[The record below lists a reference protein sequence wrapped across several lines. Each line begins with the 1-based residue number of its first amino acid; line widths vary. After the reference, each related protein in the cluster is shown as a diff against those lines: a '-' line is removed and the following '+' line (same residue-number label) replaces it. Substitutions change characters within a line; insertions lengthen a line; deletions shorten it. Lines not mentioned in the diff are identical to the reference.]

1 MNPRAAVPMPVRG
14 VAFVVV
20 LTSLLGASIAAYNK
34 DLPWQRTDAVDLVT
48 RSAGLELNPL
58 SDVKFQGVLVGRVES
73 ITSDGREAR
82 VRLAIDPE
90 RRVLIPANV
99 DAVIVP
105 KTLFGEKFVDLRA
118 PRAHSVAT
126 RLAPGATIR
135 QTERAAEVG
144 EIFTLLAPLLQKIRP
159 DQLNVTLTNLAA
171 ALSGR
176 GERIAGTIEGVDAV
190 LRTLD
195 PQLPALIEDLRLVGQ
210 VGEGYADA
218 TEDLARVL
226 DSTASISSQV
236 LVPGERSFRDFLSS
250 TLRASSATEE
260 LLDRNGRTL
269 VRLTGSALG
278 ITRLLKEY
286 ATTVPCLVDALAL
299 GDRVASHVIGGR
311 GPHVSLSVD
320 LLMSASYYKADKDL
334 PLGDNETALDR
345 LPSWVPD
352 WRPHCPEVAPWQLEL
367 EQAAPFS
374 MPGIGGAKYEPSST
388 AAPAAASG
396 GKVDPP
402 AVAQAR
408 EGLARVLAAQR
419 LGESGSAL
427 PGVAQ
432 LLVTPLVAAGLAEVP

>member
-1 MNPRAAVPMPVRG
+1 MSARPAVPMPVRG
-14 VAFVVV
+14 VAFVAV
-20 LTSLLGASIAAYNK
+20 LASLLGASIAAYNK

-73 ITSDGREAR
+73 ITSNGREAR
-82 VRLAIDPE
+82 VRMAIDPD
-90 RRVLIPANV
+90 RRALIPANV

-118 PRAHSVAT
+118 PRGQAVAT

-159 DQLNVTLTNLAA
+159 DQLNATLTNLAA

-176 GERIAGTIEGVDAV
+176 GERIAGTIDGVDRV
-190 LRTLD
+190 LRTID
-195 PQLPALIEDLRLVGQ
+195 PQLPALIEDLRLAGQ

-226 DSTASISSQV
+226 DSTAAISSQV
-236 LVPGERSFRDFLSS
+236 LVPGEQSFRAFLSS
-250 TLRASSATEE
+250 TLRASSAIEK

-286 ATTVPCLVDALAL
+286 SKTVPCLVDALAL
-299 GDRVASHVIGGR
+299 GDRVASNVIGGR
-311 GPHVSLSVD
+311 GPHVSVPVD
-320 LLMSASYYKADKDL
+320 VLISASYYQADKDL

-345 LPSWVPD
+345 LPSWAPN

-374 MPGIGGAKYEPSST
+374 LPGIGGARYTQSST
-388 AAPAAASG
+388 AAPAAAGG

-402 AVAQAR
+402 AVVQAR
-408 EGLARVLAAQR
+408 EALARAVAAQR
-419 LGESGSAL
+419 LGESGSSV

-432 LLVTPLVAAGLAEVP
+432 LLVTPLVAAGQVEVP